1 MVKYKLNT
9 ICYKRS
15 VKGGKQMGKR
25 TFEDVK
31 NYVEWQSQ
39 GKCTVLSAKTEQ
51 HFDDLGVD
59 VYVWNVKTDTDGDWW
74 VVEGDTVPMNLY
86 SQGAYYF
93 GANEVYS
100 FHMGLMQRMS
110 AAQDEYNPED
120 FVNGV
125 TLDAEIAP
133 QLFRKLK
140 NVAALIDTAK
150 EIEDFQAIGVQ
161 CRETLIELGNHI
173 YNPMMA
179 GSGEQPQ
186 ASNFKRK
193 CELFIQF
200 YLKGS
205 ENSDY
210 RNIIKKLTE
219 ATWDY
224 ANKITHSRSATY
236 YEVSTCVTLCISLVG
251 VYENILQKVFDPLS
265 QYHCSICQSRKLSI
279 AGDDSD
285 EDGIVQKLYL
295 HCEECG
301 GTTEVVF
308 EKNDE
313 NTPSYITGKV
323 IE

>member
-1 MVKYKLNT
+1 MVKYKLNN
-9 ICYKRS
+9 IRYKRS

-86 SQGAYYF
+86 SQSAYYF
-93 GANEVYS
+93 GADEVYS

-140 NVAALIDTAK
+140 SVAALIDTAK

-193 CELFIQF
+193 SELFIQF

-236 YEVSTCVTLCISLVG
+236 YEVSSCVTLCISLVG

-265 QYHCSICQSRKLSI
+265 QYHCSICQSKKLSI

-308 EKNDE
+308 EKNNE
-313 NTPSYITGKV
+313 NDPSYITGKV